1 MTYPYELNNK
11 ELSKLSKII
20 DKNKTELVVYGNIPM
35 MISEQCVR
43 KTFGLCDGQFGN
55 IDVTNERIGKY
66 RVVSSCAFCQSQLY
80 DVNKYNITG
89 CKETK
94 GLSAY
99 IRYEFDN
106 ESESEIIDILSD
118 KVTKGDTGHFYGGVM

>member
-1 MTYPYELNNK
+1 M
-11 ELSKLSKII
+11 
-20 DKNKTELVVYGNIPM
+20 
-35 MISEQCVR
+35 
-43 KTFGLCDGQFGN
+43 
-55 IDVTNERIGKY
+55 
-66 RVVSSCAFCQSQLY
+66 SSCAFCQSQLY